1 MTDLKT
7 TICQITQDM
16 YLNES
21 RKDFLAKC
29 TKDRIEIRNKLYEDQ
44 FDHYLSL
51 LESNELST
59 KDIVRVGNSLRS
71 ISHLVTSSY
80 DELIKMIEVYDKNLF
95 NKD

>member
-16 YLNES
+16 YSNES

-29 TKDRIEIRNKLYEDQ
+29 TKDRIETRNKLYEDQ